1 MDWIEEVEKIFVDE
15 FGKKISNFLL
25 DKEQISG
32 SDLEKWE
39 ALFQKIAAWKD
50 QYLVKSEEITLYGVD
65 GWYMDSVIEEF
76 SYAGDSGQNLE
87 EYLYRLML
95 IDWTIDFESGD
106 FGFYKNMDFDV
117 DFDVDFHLSREQ
129 CVRLKK
135 EELIEELREQYQ
147 KSSRR
152 FLLYQKDKGRNLK
165 VVEKLKPQYP
175 IYLRYIQWFQR
186 NLGDC
191 DVVRVNEFGHDIT
204 VWYFIKDKAKIYL
217 ISVRDFL

>member
-1 MDWIEEVEKIFVDE
+1 MDWLEEVEKIFVDDLS
-15 FGKKISNFLL
+15 KKISTFLL

-39 ALFQKIAAWKD
+39 ALFQKIAAWKE
-50 QYLVKSEEITLYGVD
+50 QYLIKSEKITLYGVD

-76 SYAGDSGQNLE
+76 RYAGDSGQNLE
-87 EYLYRLML
+87 EYLYRLVL
-95 IDWTIDFESGD
+95 IDWTIDFDSGD
-106 FGFYKNMDFDV
+106 FGFYKNMDFGM
-117 DFDVDFHLSREQ
+117 DFDVDFHLNMEQ
-129 CVRLKK
+129 CVTLKK

-152 FLLYQKDKGRNLK
+152 FLFYEKDKGRNPK

-175 IYLRYIQWFQR
+175 IYLGYIHWFEH

-191 DVVRVNEFGHDIT
+191 DVVRVNEFGDDIT
-204 VWYFIKDKAKIYL
+204 VWYFIRDKAKIYL